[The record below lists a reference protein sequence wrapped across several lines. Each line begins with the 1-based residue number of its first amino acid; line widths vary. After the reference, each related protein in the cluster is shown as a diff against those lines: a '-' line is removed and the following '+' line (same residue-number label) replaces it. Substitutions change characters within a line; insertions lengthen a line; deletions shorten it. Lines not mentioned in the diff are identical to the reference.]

1 MPWAPTDFEP
11 PQGGFFTSGSGW
23 AGHAQTVVSAL
34 WAQRYTGVA
43 PRWQRERWATPDGDF
58 VEVDHLASPAA
69 LDAPCLVLFHGLEG
83 SSQSHYAQALAHV
96 AQQRGWSVVVPH
108 FRGCGGAVNQAPRA
122 YHSGDFAEIDWMLQR
137 VRRQCVGRTLYALG
151 VSLGGNALLRWAGEV
166 GHAARACV
174 RAVVAVSAPLD
185 VTAAGHAMDHGLNRW
200 LYVRRFLH
208 TMRAKA
214 RAKWQQY
221 PGLFDLEAAL
231 RARTLHAFDHAFTAP
246 LHGFAGVD
254 DYWCRASALPGLQA
268 VRVPAL
274 LLNAR
279 NDPFVPAASLPQS
292 DQVSAAV
299 TLWQPSWGGHVGFA
313 LPCAQHSL
321 WPVQVWAWPEVVLD
335 WLQQA

>member
-1 MPWAPTDFEP
+1 MRWAHAVRS
-11 PQGGFFTSGSGW
+11 GGIAGRQCPVALGVE
-23 AGHAQTVVSAL
+23 AGHAAL
-34 WAQRYTGVA
+34 
-43 PRWQRERWATPDGDF
+43 
-58 VEVDHLASPAA
+58 
-69 LDAPCLVLFHGLEG
+69 
-83 SSQSHYAQALAHV
+83 
-96 AQQRGWSVVVPH
+96 
-108 FRGCGGAVNQAPRA
+108 
-122 YHSGDFAEIDWMLQR
+122 
-137 VRRQCVGRTLYALG
+137 
-151 VSLGGNALLRWAGEV
+151 
-166 GHAARACV
+166 ACV

-231 RARTLHAFDHAFTAP
+231 RACTLHAFDDAFTAP

-254 DYWCRASALPGLQA
+254 DYWCRASALPGLRA

-313 LPCAQHSL
+313 LPCAQHFALARTGVGVARGGARLVTTGRRNKKTAQRLCGDGRYCSEVIV
-321 WPVQVWAWPEVVLD
+321 PVQHLSALGAAGSLEFCHLRHWSCTPWRVQFLRSWNWPPPCGPIAFLPLRAELSK
-335 WLQQA
+335 AS